1 METIILGLG
10 NDLLADEGVGVHAC
24 RLLQQR
30 SMPKST
36 RIVIAGTAI
45 LDTISELEQ
54 AERIIVVDA
63 MKGEELPGT
72 VYRIPFNQCSGS
84 GCIASMHGFDIFRT
98 IALLERTTQPH
109 ITVFGV
115 EPELIAWSLELSE
128 TVTKSLPFLL
138 EAILEEIQTQIAP
151 AKT

>member
-10 NDLLADEGVGVHAC
+10 NDLLADEGVGVHTC
-24 RLLQQR
+24 RMLQQR
-30 SMPKST
+30 SLPQYA

-45 LDTISELEQ
+45 LDTISEVEH

-63 MKGEELPGT
+63 MKGAAAPGT
-72 VYRIPFNQCSGS
+72 VYRIPFEQCSGS

-115 EPELIAWSLELSE
+115 EPELIGWSLELSE
-128 TVTKSLPFLL
+128 TVTKSLPFLID
-138 EAILEEIQTQIAP
+138 AILQEIQPEITP
-151 AKT
+151 